1 VGFLFAGST
10 QGETMTTNLKDLR
23 ERRGRLVADMR
34 GLLDAASAET
44 RDLTTEE
51 QSRYDE
57 MFAEQ
62 ERVGAQIAREE
73 RQQDLDRRMAETAAH
88 GTNGDGS
95 QSGAETRDA
104 PREDRA
110 NPRATP
116 EYRAAFA
123 RFLRGGVGV
132 LAGEELRALQAGADV
147 DGGYLVAPQQFVTE
161 LIKAVDDQV
170 AIRGLARTF
179 QVPQAAS
186 MGAPSLDADPADADW
201 TTELQTG
208 SEDAT

>member
-1 VGFLFAGST
+1 
-10 QGETMTTNLKDLR
+10 MTTSLKDLR

-62 ERVGAQIAREE
+62 ERVGGQIAREE

-88 GTNGDGS
+88 GSNGDGR
-95 QSGAETRDA
+95 QSGADA
-104 PREDRA
+104 PREERA

-132 LAGEELRALQAGADV
+132 LAG
-147 DGGYLVAPQQFVTE
+147 
-161 LIKAVDDQV
+161 
-170 AIRGLARTF
+170 
-179 QVPQAAS
+179 
-186 MGAPSLDADPADADW
+186 
-201 TTELQTG
+201 
-208 SEDAT
+208 